1 MDNDIILLFV
11 TYYAITVVSI
21 ILILNLIQ
29 YLTKKNLK
37 NEVKLFDIKKN
48 EIIDGDI
55 LSELSKVETLS
66 KTETIKEKYEI
77 WKSEIDKIKEDLD
90 SFVNDMIIDAD
101 FLVERKDYKEY
112 IEKEKKIE

>member
-101 FLVERKDYKEY
+101 FLVERKDYKDY
-112 IEKEKKIE
+112 LEKKK